1 MTAAPRTDE
10 DRFLMGGDKIPSAS
24 FLRKGDSHEGTILE
38 TKIRQQTD
46 AKTREPKFFKDGSP
60 MNALVV
66 VLQTD
71 EIDDEIEDDD
81 SRRQVW
87 VKFKMRDAVAA
98 ACKEAGVEGLRP
110 GGYLTLTMTK
120 QDRPTSAGM
129 SGVKHYEATYTPPNE
144 DAEADAF
151 LGGDDP
157 DEAEA
162 TPAPAKKAAAKAAPP
177 KPAAEPKHHG
187 PWVEDDYHYEDEDG
201 NKFFAVDGEWVEYI
215 APPVAKKAPAKKAAP
230 PKPPS
235 NDEDSF

>member
-1 MTAAPRTDE
+1 MTFTTERSDE
-10 DRFLMGGDKIPSAS
+10 DKFLMGGDKVPSAS

-46 AKTREPKFFKDGSP
+46 AKSREPKFFKDGSP

-66 VLQTD
+66 ILQTE

-81 SRRQVW
+81 GRRQVW

-98 ACKEAGVEGLRP
+98 ACKDAGVEGIRP
-110 GGYLTLTMTK
+110 GGYLTLTMTGQAK
-120 QDRPTSAGM
+120 PTGPGM
-129 SGVKHYEATYTPPNE
+129 SGIKSYSATYVPPNE
-144 DAEADAF
+144 DADADAF

-157 DEAEA
+157 DETE
-162 TPAPAKKAAAKAAPP
+162 TPAPKAKAAKKAAPP
-177 KPAAEPKHHG
+177 KPAATVAHHG

-201 NKFFAVDGEWVEYI
+201 NKFFAVDGEWVDYI
-215 APPVAKKAPAKKAAP
+215 APPVAKKVPAKKAA